1 MRLNKK
7 KRRKLNIREKCLLLF
22 LILFFSIIGA
32 KLYGLYGIYEG
43 LEKEALELEK
53 QIQQEKERQVLLLKD
68 KDYYASDQYIEK
80 IARERLG
87 LIMPDEI
94 IFIPKP

>member
-1 MRLNKK
+1 MHIKDFLLLYRIYFIRGKESREENMRLNKK
-7 KRRKLNIREKCLLLF
+7 KRRKLNIRENVC
-22 LILFFSIIGA
+22 FFNPVFQYHWS

-68 KDYYASDQYIEK
+68 KDYYRPIN
-80 IARERLG
+80 I
-87 LIMPDEI
+87 
-94 IFIPKP
+94 